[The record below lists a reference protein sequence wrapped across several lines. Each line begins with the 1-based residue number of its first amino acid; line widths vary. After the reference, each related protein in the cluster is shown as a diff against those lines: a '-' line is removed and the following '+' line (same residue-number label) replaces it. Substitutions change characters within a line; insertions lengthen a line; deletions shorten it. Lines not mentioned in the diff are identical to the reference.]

1 MASILPGDLGLLGKA
16 WSGRDVYSTA
26 ALLQSHPLGS
36 YALFRRK
43 STLNSFPATTYGMRF
58 TGKTG
63 TVDRCHGYGEDDP
76 IVMEKSDRRS
86 DTRTQYVDLILIV
99 FNYYTSINT
108 FDERSI
114 SQFASVGATRR
125 QLIALE
131 AERLAHGDFPLRT
144 WVNYSVKNPADPNH
158 RTAGPPQPA
167 PNSPSLVTSHG
178 GEGRK
183 KTPPMRPFA

>member
-58 TGKTG
+58 AGKSG

-99 FNYYTSINT
+99 FNYYT
-108 FDERSI
+108 
-114 SQFASVGATRR
+114 
-125 QLIALE
+125 
-131 AERLAHGDFPLRT
+131 
-144 WVNYSVKNPADPNH
+144 
-158 RTAGPPQPA
+158 
-167 PNSPSLVTSHG
+167 
-178 GEGRK
+178 
-183 KTPPMRPFA
+183 